1 MGQMKQ
7 RTKKRGRSSAPS
19 RTRESD
25 YLYSKIRE
33 VHVRVEWD
41 QEQGLMREAE
51 GSALSSV
58 SCDNIVVDVEV

>member
-19 RTRESD
+19 RTRD
-25 YLYSKIRE
+25 YLYVFEIRE
-33 VHVRVEWD
+33 DHVHVEWD
-41 QEQGLMREAE
+41 QEHGLMREVE

-58 SCDNIVVDVEV
+58 SCVNIVVDVEV